1 MANGVT
7 KILKTVLTNGTG
19 RGIGGLDGG
28 RPVAGKTG
36 TAGNKAGH
44 TNETWFAGYT
54 PQLSTAVWVGTPN
67 DPGNKLVLRD
77 LRLGDRLYRNE
88 VFGATIAAP
97 IWKQIMDSASAG
109 MPFRD
114 FAGPS
119 DMVLHGNLVS
129 IPSVTGLS
137 LGEAM
142 AALSSAG
149 FTPVVGNAV
158 ASSIPVGLVVGT
170 QPAFRALRGTAVTIF
185 TSTGAA
191 APPPPPPTSGQGRG
205 KLPKCGDPRSLP
217 PPNCRP

>member
-1 MANGVT
+1 M
-7 KILKTVLTNGTG
+7 
-19 RGIGGLDGG
+19 RIGGTSYQG
-28 RPVAGKTG
+28 
-36 TAGNKAGH
+36 
-44 TNETWFAGYT
+44 
-54 PQLSTAVWVGTPN
+54 
-67 DPGNKLVLRD
+67 
-77 LRLGDRLYRNE
+77 E
-88 VFGATIAAP
+88 VFGATIAGP
-97 IWKQIMDSASAG
+97 IWKQIMDSASSG

-119 DMVLHGNLVS
+119 DLVLHGNLVS

-149 FTPVVGNAV
+149 FTPVVGKAV

-185 TSTGAA
+185 TSTGVAT
-191 APPPPPPTSGQGRG
+191 PPKPPNGGGGRG
-205 KLPKCGDPRSLP
+205 KLPKCGDPRSPP

>member
-1 MANGVT
+1 M
-7 KILKTVLTNGTG
+7 
-19 RGIGGLDGG
+19 
-28 RPVAGKTG
+28 AGKTG
-36 TAGNKAGH
+36 TAGNMAGH

-67 DPGNKLVLRD
+67 DKGNKVD
-77 LRLGDRLYRNE
+77 LLDFHLGNTFYPSE
-88 VFGATIAAP
+88 VFGATIAGP

-114 FAGPS
+114 FAEPS
-119 DMVLHGNLVS
+119 DMVLHGDLVS

-170 QPAFRALRGTAVTIF
+170 QPAFRALRGSAVTIF

-191 APPPPPPTSGQGRG
+191 APPAAQRGRPTP
-205 KLPKCGDPRSLP
+205 PKCGNNRQPAATELGT
-217 PPNCRP
+217 